1 MSSIYLDYNSTT
13 PVDLLVLETMLPWFS
28 VNFGNAGSATHFWG
42 RTAAAAVDEAR
53 GKVADLLRCEPGE
66 IIFTSGAT
74 EAINLALRGAMHA
87 FRSSGKHFITVTT
100 EHKAVLDTAV
110 ALEEDGYECTRIGVD
125 YAGRIDMDELNNA
138 IRKDTI
144 LVAVM
149 LANNET
155 GVLQDA
161 EAIGKICNRH
171 NVLFFSDVTQFA
183 GKQMLDVKECGM
195 AMACVS
201 SHKIYGPKGVGA
213 LYVSRKAP
221 RVTLQAQI
229 TGGGQEK
236 GLRSG
241 TLNVPGIVGFGKA
254 CELAMQECWDT
265 GSRLSSLRTIFEQ
278 LLEQKCGARINGSI
292 RYRLPNTSNLRIP
305 GLKAAALIAAVP
317 TLGFST
323 GSACTSA
330 LPEPSHVLTAMGI
343 SPEQAAE
350 SFRISLGKYTKEEEI
365 YLAVELISQVAA
377 SIKKL

>member
-1 MSSIYLDYNSTT
+1 
-13 PVDLLVLETMLPWFS
+13 
-28 VNFGNAGSATHFWG
+28 
-42 RTAAAAVDEAR
+42 
-53 GKVADLLRCEPGE
+53 
-66 IIFTSGAT
+66 
-74 EAINLALRGAMHA
+74 
-87 FRSSGKHFITVTT
+87 
-100 EHKAVLDTAV
+100 
-110 ALEEDGYECTRIGVD
+110 
-125 YAGRIDMDELNNA
+125 
-138 IRKDTI
+138 
-144 LVAVM
+144 
-149 LANNET
+149 
-155 GVLQDA
+155 
-161 EAIGKICNRH
+161 
-171 NVLFFSDVTQFA
+171 
-183 GKQMLDVKECGM
+183 MLDVKECGM